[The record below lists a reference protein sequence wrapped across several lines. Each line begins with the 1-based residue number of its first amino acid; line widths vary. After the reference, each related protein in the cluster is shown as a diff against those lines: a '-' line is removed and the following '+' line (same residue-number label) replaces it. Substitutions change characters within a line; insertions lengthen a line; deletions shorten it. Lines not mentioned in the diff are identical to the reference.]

1 MDSKDFVT
9 YQKNND
15 IYSMNM
21 KFDNFFK
28 KKNLPLMIGG
38 GKNSIGL
45 PISLTMLKNQHIE
58 DFNIKYQT
66 GGVVENHLY
75 DKLLNM
81 AGKTEGS
88 NKQTKKRRN
97 KRKKKTRKLK

>member
-1 MDSKDFVT
+1 MESKDFVT
-9 YQKNND
+9 YEKNNE

-28 KKNLPLMIGG
+28 KKSLPFMTGG

-45 PISLTMLKNQHIE
+45 PIGLTLINNDNVD
-58 DFNIKYQT
+58 DFNIKYQS
-66 GGVVENHLY
+66 GGVVDNYLY
-75 DKLLNM
+75 DKLLNI
-81 AGKTEGS
+81 AGKGESTNS
-88 NKQTKKRRN
+88 QTKKKRK